1 MSPEKDTRFDST
13 HPRYRSLKE
22 RELLVAGF
30 RAGLVVPEGLIA
42 HGRGEMFDYL
52 FGEDTLM
59 PALHAEQAA
68 AAALILADKAV
79 ISVNGNT
86 AALCAEEAVR
96 LAEATGA
103 CIEVNLFHWS
113 EERAKLIREALEAK
127 GATGVLAE
135 DPDSLL
141 KGVHHDRGRCH
152 SEGLFSADTVLIP
165 LEDGDRASALAEMGK
180 RVISIDLNPL
190 SRTTLFSSISI
201 VDEVTRAMPNI
212 LRLSKELAC
221 EEARAMNI
229 LNSFDNAA
237 ELAEIFRLVSQR
249 FSQLA
254 RP

>member
-1 MSPEKDTRFDST
+1 MCPDKEPKFDSS
-13 HPRYRSLKE
+13 HPRYLSLRE

-52 FGEDTLM
+52 FGEETLP
-59 PALHAEQAA
+59 PALRAEQAA
-68 AAALILADKAV
+68 AAALVLAEKPV
-79 ISVNGNT
+79 ISINGNT

-113 EERAKLIREALEAK
+113 DARAKLIREVLESK
-127 GATGVLAE
+127 GATEVLAE
-135 DPDSLL
+135 DPDSVLE
-141 KGVHHDRGRCH
+141 GVHHERGRCH
-152 SEGLFSADTVLIP
+152 SEGIFSADTVLVP

-180 RVISIDLNPL
+180 TVISIDLNPL

-201 VDEVTRAMPNI
+201 VDELTRAMPN
-212 LRLSKELAC
+212 LVRFSKELGA
-221 EEARAMNI
+221 EQSRALNIAR
-229 LNSFDNAA
+229 SFDNATS
-237 ELAEIFRLVSQR
+237 LREIFKLIGER
-249 FSQLA
+249 FGQLA

>member
-1 MSPEKDTRFDST
+1 MSPEKETNFDSS

-68 AAALILADKAV
+68 AAALLLADKAV

-86 AALCAEEAVR
+86 AALCAEDVVR
-96 LAEATGA
+96 LAEATGS
-103 CIEVNLFHWS
+103 CVEVNLFHWS
-113 EERAKLIREALEAK
+113 DERARLIREVLESK
-127 GATGVLAE
+127 GATDVLAE
-135 DPDSLL
+135 DPDSVLE
-141 KGVHHDRGRCH
+141 GVHHDRGRCH
-152 SEGLFSADTVLIP
+152 SEGIFTADTVLVP

-201 VDEVTRAMPNI
+201 VDEVTRAIPHI
-212 LRLSKELAC
+212 LRFHNELAGD
-221 EEARAMNI
+221 EVRASNI
-229 LNSFDNAA
+229 TDSFDNAA
-237 ELAEIFRLVSQR
+237 ELREIFRLVSQR
-249 FSQLA
+249 FGQLA
-254 RP
+254 KP